1 MGILFLIKFL
11 TMPSEKPSVGPSGQ
25 KNPVKKKHAAQGR
38 VTCFSGKCL
47 YPESSIF

>member
-1 MGILFLIKFL
+1 
-11 TMPSEKPSVGPSGQ
+11 
-25 KNPVKKKHAAQGR
+25 KKKHAAQDRR